1 MTAPALDRQIQEFQ
15 FRIQQKLKLQD
26 EEINRLADHLV
37 NIKSKIIE
45 TQKNCAK
52 VNDQIEQ
59 VKEYHAALA
68 EKRKIDFESRLSQIH
83 VNHLQDVQQL
93 QEFQAAQIAELQK
106 EFQECLDKVGIQSKE
121 KSSEENAAIENELD
135 NVRTL
140 LQSLQEAL
148 EEAKSQREDA
158 SSGTFD
164 QVADVDQGVIEELR
178 ETLVIRTEDRMRNLK
193 SSKAKLQQCINLIE
207 DLDRKHEL
215 TVLQKRQKLSE
226 CQRVYEETKQQLTEE
241 RNMQRA
247 DEQERLREVN
257 LRNKR
262 LQRLKK
268 RREADHSSNLRQT
281 ALEADLVRGAGGIKL
296 NAFVP
301 DNAFG
306 ERERLNQAL
315 ENRKK
320 ALKQKEKLLF
330 EAREENDNLKSEIGR
345 LKHIIRFG

>member
-1 MTAPALDRQIQEFQ
+1 MSSPALDRQIQEFQ

-26 EEINRLADHLV
+26 EEINRLSDHLV

-45 TQKNCAK
+45 TQKNCSK
-52 VNDQIEQ
+52 INDQIEQ
-59 VKEYHAALA
+59 VKEYQASLV
-68 EKRKIDFESRLSQIH
+68 EKRKIDYESKLSQIH
-83 VNHLQDVQQL
+83 VSHLQDVQQL
-93 QEFQAAQIAELQK
+93 QEFQAAQVAELQK

-148 EEAKSQREDA
+148 EEAKTQREDA

-164 QVADVDQGVIEELR
+164 QVADVDRGVIDELR
-178 ETLVIRTEDRMRNLK
+178 ETLVIRTEDRMRNLR

-215 TVLQKRQKLSE
+215 SVQQRRQKLSD
-226 CQRVYEETKQQLTEE
+226 CQKEYEETKRQLSEE
-241 RNMQRA
+241 RNAQRA
-247 DEQERLREVN
+247 DEQQRLREVT
-257 LRNKR
+257 LKNKR

-268 RREADHSSNLRQT
+268 RREADHTSNLRQT

-296 NAFVP
+296 NTYLP
-301 DNAFG
+301 ENNLS
-306 ERERLNQAL
+306 EREKLNQELA
-315 ENRKK
+315 NRKRD
-320 ALKQKEKLLF
+320 LKQKEKLLF
-330 EAREENDNLKSEIGR
+330 EAREENDSLKSEIGK